1 MANRVAV
8 LVMGGLVVVGLVV
21 VGGVVALVLGGMSA
35 GGAGTP
41 TADAHT
47 PLSPD
52 DGGSA
57 AGTATGT
64 AHGTVAPTPT
74 PAPTATPTPTPTAR
88 PTVAPAAFDA
98 ERIEVLVFE
107 LVNERRAEEGL
118 DPLEMNR
125 SLASEVREMARNHS
139 ETMAE
144 ADAPRHTING
154 VSSTDRYEE
163 NELYYTCRWETDNEG
178 LMRADV
184 NSFESNQS
192 AFEAVT
198 RTVAGR
204 EYEVDGETRFN
215 ADERDVAEAIVE
227 EWWNDLRH
235 DKRLLLPNARMVG
248 VGVEVTE
255 DGDVFATANLC

>member
-1 MANRVAV
+1 
-8 LVMGGLVVVGLVV
+8 
-21 VGGVVALVLGGMSA
+21 
-35 GGAGTP
+35 
-41 TADAHT
+41 
-47 PLSPD
+47 
-52 DGGSA
+52 
-57 AGTATGT
+57 
-64 AHGTVAPTPT
+64 
-74 PAPTATPTPTPTAR
+74 
-88 PTVAPAAFDA
+88 VAPAAFDA

-198 RTVAGR
+198 RTIAGR
-204 EYEVDGETRFN
+204 EYATPDDV
-215 ADERDVAEAIVE
+215 RDIARPVLAHRLVLTAEAQV
-227 EWWNDLRH
+227 NDV
-235 DKRLLLPNARMVG
+235 DKREIIDDVLDG
-248 VGVEVTE
+248 VPVPTVE
-255 DGDVFATANLC
+255 